1 MGSPA
6 GFSSLLTSTDM
17 SPLCSS
23 LSSWWLQSFAR
34 LKPRQKPLL
43 TLTTDTTDTTDSSMD
58 TVTLVTPITDTAISG
73 TMDTGSTT
81 MARERLMPSH
91 TMAMDTMVM
100 VMDTTA
106 MVMDMVTMVTITMV
120 RGRLTPSPTTGTD
133 TMAIMAIMD
142 TMDTDTTDMDIMDIM
157 DIMDTSMDNEL
168 RVENSAEIVVFYIQ
182 PWV

>member
-58 TVTLVTPITDTAISG
+58 TVTLVTPITDTAISD

-81 MARERLMPSH
+81 LARERLMPSP
-91 TMAMDTMVM
+91 T
-100 VMDTTA
+100 

-120 RGRLTPSPTTGTD
+120 RGRLSPTTGTD
-133 TMAIMAIMD
+133 TMAIMDIMD

-168 RVENSAEIVVFYIQ
+168 RVEILAEIVIFHIQ
-182 PWV
+182 L

>member
-58 TVTLVTPITDTAISG
+58 TVTLVTPITDTAIS
-73 TMDTGSTT
+73 
-81 MARERLMPSH
+81 
-91 TMAMDTMVM
+91 
-100 VMDTTA
+100 DTT
-106 MVMDMVTMVTITMV
+106 DMGITMV
-120 RGRLTPSPTTGTD
+120 RGRLSPTMDTIVTMDIMDTMATMDMDVDTD
-133 TMAIMAIMD
+133 TMA
-142 TMDTDTTDMDIMDIM
+142 MDIMDIM
-157 DIMDTSMDNEL
+157 DITDTSTD
-168 RVENSAEIVVFYIQ
+168 
-182 PWV
+182 

>member
-23 LSSWWLQSFAR
+23 LSSWWLQSSAR

-58 TVTLVTPITDTAISG
+58 TVTLVTPITDTAISD
-73 TMDTGSTT
+73 TTDTGSTT
-81 MARERLMPSH
+81 MARERLMPSP
-91 TMAMDTMVM
+91 TMAMDIMVM
-100 VMDTTA
+100 VM
-106 MVMDMVTMVTITMV
+106 VTMA

-133 TMAIMAIMD
+133 TMATMDIMD
-142 TMDTDTTDMDIMDIM
+142 IMDTDTMDMGIMDIM
-157 DIMDTSMDNEL
+157 DIMDTSMDDEL
-168 RVENSAEIVVFYIQ
+168 RVENLAEIVVFYIE

>member
-1 MGSPA
+1 MGVLL
-6 GFSSLLTSTDM
+6 GSLACSHPQIW

-23 LSSWWLQSFAR
+23 LSSWWLQSSAR

-58 TVTLVTPITDTAISG
+58 TVTLVMPITDTAISD
-73 TMDTGSTT
+73 TTDTGSTT
-81 MARERLMPSH
+81 MARERLMLSP

-106 MVMDMVTMVTITMV
+106 MDTVTMVTM
-120 RGRLTPSPTTGTD
+120 D
-133 TMAIMAIMD
+133 MMD

-168 RVENSAEIVVFYIQ
+168 RVENLAEIVVFYIE

>member
-23 LSSWWLQSFAR
+23 LSSWWLQSSAR

-58 TVTLVTPITDTAISG
+58 TVTLVTPITDTAISD

-81 MARERLMPSH
+81 MARERLMPGP
-91 TMAMDTMVM
+91 TMA
-100 VMDTTA
+100 
-106 MVMDMVTMVTITMV
+106 MVTMVTITMV
-120 RGRLTPSPTTGTD
+120 RGRLTLSPTTGTD
-133 TMAIMAIMD
+133 TMAIMDIMD

-168 RVENSAEIVVFYIQ
+168 RVENLAEIVIFHIQ
-182 PWV
+182 L